1 MEASIVYSG
10 VEMVV
15 IYDYQEGEEQTWDY
29 PGSAPEVEVEAIYAK
44 DSEVDLFDIFTWDQI
59 EDLENILLEIITN

>member
-29 PGSAPEVEVEAIYAK
+29 PGSAPEIEVEAIFAK

>member
-15 IYDYQEGEEQTWDY
+15 MYDYEKGEEQMWDY
-29 PGSAPEVEVEAIYAK
+29 PGSAPNVEVEAVFAK
-44 DSEVDLFDIFTWDQI
+44 DSEVDLFDIFTYFQI
-59 EDLENILLEIITN
+59 EELEDIILDIIEN